1 MKIVSKN
8 IDFSKWYTSVL
19 QASGMFEY
27 GMIKGTI
34 IMKPYSYA
42 IWENI
47 QKHVNVFLRET
58 NTQNCMMPLF
68 IPYSEFIKETSHIN
82 GFSPELFKVTEIG
95 SKKIEDAYVV
105 RPTSEI
111 SFCNYFSSLL
121 ISYKDLPIK
130 LNQWCSA
137 FRAEKNTR
145 PFLRTTEFLWQEQH
159 AIFSNKKEAMDFS
172 LLMIQ
177 NYKFLLKD
185 ILCIDCLLGTKTEYE
200 RFAGADITYTVE
212 SFMPDGQVLQSGTS
226 HYLAQNFS
234 KIFNIKF
241 QSEDNKMENVYQT
254 SAGISTRLI
263 GAIVL
268 AHSDDKGLV
277 LPSKIAPYSVVL
289 NIFNHSNEMENN
301 LIQIKKILANFS
313 HHIDDSDKSFG
324 AKINEYEIKGVPIQ
338 IIYGEKEFKNE
349 ELTIYM
355 RHSQE
360 RKIIKLKDF
369 NSNYL
374 NDIIKFHDEFLFLN
388 SSKLLNSSI
397 VEVNNIDEF
406 TKAIKDKKIVLANW
420 AGSKEDE
427 EELKKLTGASSRCI
441 KFNSPISQDSTC
453 FFTKKSNTKKVYFAR
468 AY

>member
-1 MKIVSKN
+1 
-8 IDFSKWYTSVL
+8 
-19 QASGMFEY
+19 
-27 GMIKGTI
+27 
-34 IMKPYSYA
+34 
-42 IWENI
+42 
-47 QKHVNVFLRET
+47 
-58 NTQNCMMPLF
+58 
-68 IPYSEFIKETSHIN
+68 
-82 GFSPELFKVTEIG
+82 
-95 SKKIEDAYVV
+95 
-105 RPTSEI
+105 
-111 SFCNYFSSLL
+111 
-121 ISYKDLPIK
+121 
-130 LNQWCSA
+130 
-137 FRAEKNTR
+137 
-145 PFLRTTEFLWQEQH
+145 
-159 AIFSNKKEAMDFS
+159 
-172 LLMIQ
+172 
-177 NYKFLLKD
+177 
-185 ILCIDCLLGTKTEYE
+185 
-200 RFAGADITYTVE
+200 
-212 SFMPDGQVLQSGTS
+212 
-226 HYLAQNFS
+226 NFS

-349 ELTIYM
+349 ELTIYT